1 MNKLLKKNQL
11 SQIKK
16 RFRNKKI
23 QKLCH
28 GVFDV
33 LHIGHLKYLKRAKK
47 LGNILVV
54 SVTNDNFVNK
64 GPGRPAFSVQ
74 NRLSFLNEI
83 SFIDYI
89 CTITTKHPQKL

>member
-1 MNKLLKKNQL
+1 MNKLLEKNQL

-23 QKLCH
+23 VLCH

-89 CTITTKHPQKL
+89 CE

>member
-1 MNKLLKKNQL
+1 M
-11 SQIKK
+11 
-16 RFRNKKI
+16 
-23 QKLCH
+23 
-28 GVFDV
+28 
-33 LHIGHLKYLKRAKK
+33 
-47 LGNILVV
+47 GNILVV

-89 CTITTKHPQKL
+89 CTSNNETSAEIIKNLKPDYYCKNRLYSLYKNDRKLDVELKALKSIGGKFSIIKEENF